1 MGKITKAVKT
11 LKKVKKNMFPKEG
24 QGRLGDSPNQT
35 ADFSSMTSAQKAK
48 MKKKA
53 KDAAINTMGATG
65 AGLTAYGAA
74 SSIKETVG
82 GGRQARQDR
91 QK

>member
-1 MGKITKAVKT
+1 MAKKLIKKAVK
-11 LKKVKKNMFPKEG
+11 KGIQKVKQNLKEDSKDMLPSNHKKQPMNIPKK
-24 QGRLGDSPNQT
+24 T
-35 ADFSSMTSAQKAK
+35 V
-48 MKKKA
+48 
-53 KDAAINTMGATG
+53 DAAINTMGATG

-82 GGRQARQDR
+82 GGRQARQYR

>member
-1 MGKITKAVKT
+1 MARKLIKKAVK
-11 LKKVKKNMFPKEG
+11 KGIQKVKQNLKEDSKDMLPSNHKKQPMNIPKK
-24 QGRLGDSPNQT
+24 T
-35 ADFSSMTSAQKAK
+35 V
-48 MKKKA
+48 
-53 KDAAINTMGATG
+53 DAAINTMGATG

-82 GGRQARQDR
+82 GGRQARQNR

>member
-1 MGKITKAVKT
+1 MAKKLIKKAVK
-11 LKKVKKNMFPKEG
+11 KGIQKVKQNLKEDSKDMLPSNHKKQPMNIPKK
-24 QGRLGDSPNQT
+24 T
-35 ADFSSMTSAQKAK
+35 V
-48 MKKKA
+48 
-53 KDAAINTMGATG
+53 DAAINTMGATG

-82 GGRQARQDR
+82 GGRQARQNR